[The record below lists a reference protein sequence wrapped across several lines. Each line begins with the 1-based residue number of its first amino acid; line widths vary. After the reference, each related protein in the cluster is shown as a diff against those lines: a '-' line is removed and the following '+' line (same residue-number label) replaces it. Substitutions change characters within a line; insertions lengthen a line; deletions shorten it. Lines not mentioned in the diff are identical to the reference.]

1 VENKVEVNGID
12 VPIEMLVPLQE
23 REINLKSNKG
33 FKKILSSIK
42 TIGLIEPLCAFKE
55 DGMYIL
61 LDGFLR
67 LKACEQLNFPTV
79 PCILYED
86 KEAYTFN
93 KMVNRLSPYQ
103 EHKMLRKSL
112 ETIDH
117 EVIEETLGLK
127 SLTYRLGTKVYKE
140 LHPDVIS
147 VIDKNLMS
155 RNAAKELAFV
165 NRERQ
170 LEILKEMKKSND
182 YSISF
187 ARALVI
193 KTPADKQ
200 NQHKK
205 RRKTWFEDS
214 DKKQQLVTNLE
225 DVEKRYDFY
234 TNLYRQYTTDLLK
247 VCFYVRKL
255 ITNPHIREF
264 LIEKHLD
271 IFDRFEKIVFD
282 NETKK
287 AV

>member
-1 VENKVEVNGID
+1 
-12 VPIEMLVPLQE
+12 M
-23 REINLKSNKG
+23 G
-33 FKKILSSIK
+33 FTSI
-42 TIGLIEPLCAFKE
+42 
-55 DGMYIL
+55 
-61 LDGFLR
+61 
-67 LKACEQLNFPTV
+67 
-79 PCILYED
+79 PCILFRD

-140 LHPDVIS
+140 LHPDIIS

-155 RNAAKELAFV
+155 RNVANELAFV
-165 NRERQ
+165 NQERQ

-193 KTPADKQ
+193 KPPADKQ

-205 RRKTWFEDS
+205 RRKTWYEDS
-214 DKKQQLVTNLE
+214 DKKQQLVTKLE
-225 DVEKRYDFY
+225 DVGKRYDFY

-247 VCFYVRKL
+247 VSFYVRKL
-255 ITNPHIREF
+255 ITNPQLREF
-264 LIEKHLD
+264 LIQNHSD
-271 IFDRFEKIVFD
+271 IFERFQNIVFE
-282 NETKK
+282 NENKK

>member
-1 VENKVEVNGID
+1 MKNKIEVNGVD
-12 VPIEMLVPLQE
+12 VPIENLVPLQE
-23 REINLKSNKG
+23 REIKLKTNKG
-33 FKKILSSIK
+33 YKKILSSIK
-42 TIGLIEPLCAFKE
+42 SIGLIEPLCVFKD
-55 DGMYIL
+55 DGSYIL

-67 LKACEQLNFPTV
+67 LKACEQLGFPTV
-79 PCILYED
+79 PCILYHD

-112 ETIDH
+112 ETIGH
-117 EVIEETLGLK
+117 KVIEETLGLK

-155 RNAAKELAFV
+155 RNAANELAFV
-165 NRERQ
+165 NQQRQ

-214 DKKQQLVTNLE
+214 DKKRQLVAKLE
-225 DVEKRYDFY
+225 DVGKRYDFY

-255 ITNPHIREF
+255 IANPHIREF
-264 LIEKHLD
+264 LIEKHPD
-271 IFDRFEKIVFD
+271 ILDRFEKIVFG
-282 NETKK
+282 NEIKK
-287 AV
+287 AI

>member
-1 VENKVEVNGID
+1 MENEVNVNGVD
-12 VPIEMLVPLQE
+12 VPLEMLVPLQE

-33 FKKILSSIK
+33 YRKITSSIRK
-42 TIGLIEPLCAFKE
+42 IGLIEPLCVFKE
-55 DGMYIL
+55 EGLYVI

-67 LKACEQLNFPTV
+67 FKACEELGFTTI
-79 PCILYED
+79 PCIVFDD

-117 EVIEETLGLK
+117 EIIEETLGLK
-127 SLTYRLGTKVYKE
+127 SLTYRLGSKVYKE
-140 LHPDVIS
+140 LHPDVIA

-155 RNAAKELAFV
+155 RNAANELAFV
-165 NRERQ
+165 NQHRQ

-193 KTPADKQ
+193 KTPAEQQ
-200 NQHKK
+200 NQNKK

-214 DKKQQLVTNLE
+214 DKKQELVGKLE
-225 DVEKRYDFY
+225 EVEKRYDFY

-247 VCFYVRKL
+247 VCFYVRKI
-255 ITNPHIREF
+255 ITNNKIKAHLTDR
-264 LIEKHLD
+264 HLD
-271 IFDRFEKIVFD
+271 ILQRFEKIVFD
-282 NETKK
+282 NDVKK
-287 AV
+287 AI